1 MLRGHQNVESLSV
14 NPLDINPLGCLQRGW
29 GRASRHGEVALGRLV
44 WGKAPC
50 YGETVSAGAVL
61 FCLGPSW
68 EVEASGGRQRFLPQP
83 FLLPL
88 LPVPRSALFAQVWKG
103 EGMGEVNH

>member
-1 MLRGHQNVESLSV
+1 MGIKTSSPSV
-14 NPLDINPLGCLQRGW
+14 LIPSILIPSAVYSVAGDELPDMVRWLWAGW
-29 GRASRHGEVALGRLV
+29 CGARPRAM
-44 WGKAPC
+44 GKL
-50 YGETVSAGAVL
+50 VSAGAVL

-83 FLLPL
+83 FLLPP

>member
-50 YGETVSAGAVL
+50 YGETGVCWGRAILPRAQ
-61 FCLGPSW
+61 LGS
-68 EVEASGGRQRFLPQP
+68 
-83 FLLPL
+83 
-88 LPVPRSALFAQVWKG
+88 
-103 EGMGEVNH
+103 